1 MAVLSI
7 ALLPDLV
14 EAAGDHNAGRLT
26 GRLPEEASDGPGHD
40 VGVLAPGGHLGAAQA
55 GSSSWSDGAPL
66 RNTGILCPGVQHCIG
81 VLIFSNFHS
90 LVPRLVVICVALA
103 YLLPLFGN
111 LFLRLNVVRTPP
123 FVTFFSSQFLYLISV
138 LPNCH
143 TFGTF
148 LDGVSL
154 NDGGFFEFF
163 LNPHS
168 RYRIPRYVII

>member
-1 MAVLSI
+1 MSPSPLIRWRLLGVTMLHFQRRLLMAQATMFDSWW
-7 ALLPDLV
+7 
-14 EAAGDHNAGRLT
+14 
-26 GRLPEEASDGPGHD
+26 GPGRCT
-40 VGVLAPGGHLGAAQA
+40 PQA
-55 GSSSWSDGAPL
+55 GSSSWSDGAPPRNSVIL
-66 RNTGILCPGVQHCIG
+66 RPGVQHCIG
-81 VLIFSNFHS
+81 VLIFSNLHS

-154 NDGGFFEFF
+154 NDGGSSSFFGT
-163 LNPHS
+163 LTHDTA
-168 RYRIPRYVII
+168 YHRYVII